1 MTIACYLS
9 HPEVRI
15 DPAVP
20 VPQWGLSDVGR
31 ARVAAFARGS
41 WARRFTRIVS
51 SDEAKARETARL
63 IGDAIG
69 VAVETG
75 GNMGENDRSATGFL
89 PPDEFEQ
96 TADAFFARPDES
108 VRGWERA
115 LDAQRRIVTAV
126 RDALAGRAAE
136 ATLFVGHG
144 GVGTLLACAVRGVP
158 IDRAHDQGRAP
169 GANPRG
175 GNAHGFTPDLKT
187 ALFGWTPME
196 AL

>member
-1 MTIACYLS
+1 MSIACYLS

-31 ARVAAFARGS
+31 ARVAAFARGP

-51 SDEAKARETARL
+51 SDEVKAQETARL

-126 RDALAGRAAE
+126 RD
-136 ATLFVGHG
+136 
-144 GVGTLLACAVRGVP
+144 
-158 IDRAHDQGRAP
+158 
-169 GANPRG
+169 
-175 GNAHGFTPDLKT
+175 
-187 ALFGWTPME
+187 
-196 AL
+196 